1 MNNKTEIRAVI
12 WDMGGVILRTEDKG
26 PRIELAKR
34 MGITLDELYSVVFN
48 TESAKFA
55 EIGKI
60 TEKEHWSEL
69 QGHFGLSDIELV
81 AFQDAFWGGDVVD
94 EILVEFIRS
103 LRPAYKTCL
112 LSNAW
117 SGAREIVGQR
127 FHLLDLFD
135 FSVFSAEIGIAKPDP
150 DIYLKVLEKIG
161 VTAAEAVF
169 IDDFEHNID
178 AAIKLGIN
186 GIHFKNRDQVLRELR
201 LVLINL

>member
-1 MNNKTEIRAVI
+1 
-12 WDMGGVILRTEDKG
+12 
-26 PRIELAKR
+26 
-34 MGITLDELYSVVFN
+34 
-48 TESAKFA
+48 
-55 EIGKI
+55 
-60 TEKEHWSEL
+60 
-69 QGHFGLSDIELV
+69 
-81 AFQDAFWGGDVVD
+81 
-94 EILVEFIRS
+94 
-103 LRPAYKTCL
+103 